1 MVRVIAA
8 VFGLQLS
15 SKLRLA
21 VAHCAAKTDVL
32 THLLNLVRSDLGLV
46 ESKDGDN
53 IAVDDVDDDHGD
65 DDDDDDDNQDRGY
78 DDDHRELWRKV
89 RSEKKRRRCGEMG
102 WWRSSRQL

>member
-1 MVRVIAA
+1 MVGVVAA

-15 SKLRLA
+15 SQLRLA
-21 VAHCAAKTDVL
+21 VAHCSTKTDVL

-46 ESKDGDN
+46 ESKDGDRS
-53 IAVDDVDDDHGD
+53 AVDDVYDDH
-65 DDDDDDDNQDRGY
+65 DDDDDDNQDYGGN
-78 DDDHRELWRKV
+78 HRELWRKV